1 MDNDSLDILF
11 FNKKKEVHFFSARAF
26 SKNIH
31 FFVRRISDGY
41 KSFIIIKIDM
51 MMMLYDMKLK
61 RKKWQDNLYISTDK
75 IKIWK
80 TRQRFFTMT
89 L

>member
-61 RKKWQDNLYISTDK
+61 RKNGRIIYIYQPRKSRYGKQDKDSL
-75 IKIWK
+75 
-80 TRQRFFTMT
+80 Q
-89 L
+89 